1 MHSEAEGQEQGQER
15 AQERAQ
21 EPDRESSGQ
30 EDEEQQAPA
39 AGEVAANSEYPEYLK
54 YPKYP
59 FLAKSTTW
67 EEQMVKTD
75 GANRGIEK
83 ITCGEL
89 GILKT
94 DYLDRLLLNAELWD
108 KSPSKLAHNFAL
120 AFRQDKLI
128 NFTGI
133 IQPPSGAPLFSE
145 RRWTVGALDY
155 YPSFGTLHVG
165 LLAHSP
171 SFAGRFNLSDKTLTN
186 LRTLRIQCVRL
197 AKQFKARKNGAGVPA
212 ANATAGGNL
221 TMKNCNFH
229 GGGQMVISHGDS
241 SP

>member
-21 EPDRESSGQ
+21 EPDRESS
-30 EDEEQQAPA
+30 EHEY
-39 AGEVAANSEYPEYLK
+39 SE

-59 FLAKSTTW
+59 FLAKPTTW

-89 GILKT
+89 GILKA
-94 DYLDRLLLNAELWD
+94 DYLDRLLLNDELWD

-120 AFRQDKLI
+120 SFRQDKLI

-155 YPSFGTLHVG
+155 YPSFGTLHRG

-229 GGGQMVISHGDS
+229 GGGQMSISHGDS